1 MSPRICFAASV
12 RDQFCT
18 PITADNFVAVM
29 KKPFI
34 QNICDQ
40 IKLLDQN
47 DTDELA
53 RLKKQL
59 PIVCFHAREFKNA
72 RRKND
77 NALPSGLA
85 MLDIDHVEGVALD
98 LANRMAKSVDLK
110 QNAIAFI
117 AVTPSG
123 HGIRIV
129 GERRPKESLP
139 QAQQRIAQL
148 FGVASYDACTK
159 DLARASFVSPWS
171 YVVYF
176 NPALFVVPDLELLPD
191 AQPVEVHTEPT
202 PASST
207 PQPVPVSDQPVET
220 EPAPSS
226 NIPEPLPVSD
236 LEKDY
241 TRRVALALLE
251 LMGGNPTVGERNNIY
266 YNLCRHLRT
275 ICAFSPEWLVSVV
288 PDFAL
293 PLAERQATAASA
305 VASARTVSKS
315 YLLQQAVIKVKN
327 AENAEEEV
335 LENVEEPAAE
345 ILPPLPKVLQKIC
358 QRVPEPYRPALIIAC
373 LPVLGTLATKIRFD
387 YIDQQEQSFSFM
399 SCIIA
404 PPAAGKSFIRKP
416 VRLLLQPID
425 AQDEVERQ
433 KEEEYKNALR
443 AAKNAKQQPENPRP
457 CPRNNGVNIS
467 IAKLLQLLSYSDG
480 KHLIGIAEE
489 LDTLLKSEKA
499 GVWSQKRDV
508 YRLAFDNAMYGQN
521 YMSDNSFSANVP
533 VFYNLL
539 LTGTPNAAAR
549 FFSDVEDGLV
559 TRFCFAQLPD
569 MFGADIPLFQN
580 YTEAEQRYIVG
591 VANSLIQADGK
602 LYCPAVNRHIAD
614 WVRRKGEIALQ
625 EDSRAI
631 DTLRKRA
638 AVIGF
643 RAGYLAFLLNDRRYS
658 ADVSR
663 FALWVAEY
671 VFRNQMELFGA
682 KFEAAM
688 QEQLDNRPFN
698 RSTQSL
704 LESLPDEFTLA
715 ELRQARTDRRL
726 SVQRSALAMLIHR
739 WTKKNLICQVERNK
753 YRKL

>member
-12 RDQFCT
+12 RDQICT

-207 PQPVPVSDQPVET
+207 PQPVPVSEQ
-220 EPAPSS
+220 
-226 NIPEPLPVSD
+226 
-236 LEKDY
+236 EKDY

-275 ICAFSPEWLVSVV
+275 ICAFSPDWLVSVV

-327 AENAEEEV
+327 AENAEDEV
-335 LENVEEPAAE
+335 LETIEEPAAE
-345 ILPPLPKVLQKIC
+345 VLPPLPKVLQKIC

-387 YIDQQEQSFSFM
+387 YIYQQEQSFSFM

-688 QEQLDNRPFN
+688 QEQFDNRPFS
-698 RSTQSL
+698 RSTLSL
-704 LESLPDEFTLA
+704 LESLPAEFTLA

-726 SVQRSALAMLIHR
+726 SVQRTALAVLIHR
-739 WTKKNLICQVERNK
+739 WTKKNLICQVEHNK